1 MAAPTAETLRQRRDP
16 PPEHETPPE
25 PDAPDQPASPE
36 DDDDVHGDPE
46 TPV

>member
-1 MAAPTAETLRQRRDP
+1 MAAATAETRKPGPDS
-16 PPEHETPPE
+16 PPEPETPPD
-25 PDAPDQPASPE
+25 PDAPGQPASPE

>member
-1 MAAPTAETLRQRRDP
+1 MAAATPETPRPHPDP
-16 PPEHETPPE
+16 PPEPEVPPD
-25 PDAPDQPASPE
+25 PAGPARPASPE

>member
-1 MAAPTAETLRQRRDP
+1 MTRPTAETSRPRPDAP
-16 PPEHETPPE
+16 PDPE
-25 PDAPDQPASPE
+25 PDAPDEPASPE

>member
-1 MAAPTAETLRQRRDP
+1 MAAATAETPRPHPDP
-16 PPEHETPPE
+16 PPEPEAPPD
-25 PDAPDQPASPE
+25 PAGPARPASPE